1 MDVQS
6 MLCLIV
12 ESANKVVAG
21 SAAVIYTFDLKENA
35 FDPAS
40 RVSAGER
47 LARIHNDAP
56 RPDGIGMR
64 AIQRG
69 LRVISYEENDL
80 QINPEIEKADARVV
94 ACFPLIVA
102 QQPVGA
108 LYIYLFEERH
118 FTHLEELMVD
128 NFVNLAAMAI
138 YQACRLDS
146 FRRDLARKEEEL
158 NRLQRTGY
166 LISSRLGLK
175 ETLEAILR
183 MALEV
188 TNAKYGIF
196 RLMDK
201 AGQNLISHAIAGDE
215 LSRPQ
220 VNALPVDEHSVMG
233 WVAVNQQPVCIYDL
247 KSEPWSQIYYPLDA
261 DMQMRSELAVPLI
274 NASGR
279 VEGVLNLESPQV
291 GAFSEQDRH
300 LLQSLANQ
308 AVIAIEEVRLL
319 DALQEVAQLMIT
331 HPSQVVLARLV
342 ELASDLLNASA
353 SMIWLLE
360 DDWLVLQAASG
371 SFEHEKR
378 LPLHNSLTG
387 QAVLTRSVVMTDD
400 MSTDE
405 RFNRPDLAR
414 AQGWARALIVPLI
427 GGEAG
432 EPIGAFSL
440 YSVSSSPGHFAE
452 SEWDKKVL
460 TCLAHY
466 AVLTVQNAAQIE
478 ALRTAQEQRAM
489 AETFAAVGDIA
500 ANLLHQLNNKVGTIP
515 VRIQGIQD
523 KRQLLLAD
531 DVYLATN
538 LAEIERSANEAMQ
551 VMRQNLSHLRP
562 IHLAEVNVAACVDG
576 AIEAA
581 NVPDD
586 VEIEVEGLDGLPA
599 VIAGQRSLELVFSNL
614 IENAIDAMKG
624 QGGDIRSSRRLI
636 KIRGSLRHRMV
647 EISVSDSG
655 PGIPPE
661 LHGRIFELNYSNRS
675 QARPGKLGFGLWWVK
690 SLVARLGGSVSVE
703 SDGTHGATF
712 RLRLPI
718 VDQK

>member
-1 MDVQS
+1 
-6 MLCLIV
+6 
-12 ESANKVVAG
+12 
-21 SAAVIYTFDLKENA
+21 
-35 FDPAS
+35 
-40 RVSAGER
+40 
-47 LARIHNDAP
+47 
-56 RPDGIGMR
+56 
-64 AIQRG
+64 
-69 LRVISYEENDL
+69 
-80 QINPEIEKADARVV
+80 
-94 ACFPLIVA
+94 
-102 QQPVGA
+102 
-108 LYIYLFEERH
+108 
-118 FTHLEELMVD
+118 
-128 NFVNLAAMAI
+128 
-138 YQACRLDS
+138 
-146 FRRDLARKEEEL
+146 
-158 NRLQRTGY
+158 
-166 LISSRLGLK
+166 
-175 ETLEAILR
+175 

-215 LSRPQ
+215 LSHPQ
-220 VNALPVDEHSVMG
+220 VNALTVDEHSVMG

-274 NASGR
+274 NAGGR

-331 HPSQVVLARLV
+331 HPSQDVLARLV

-378 LPLHNSLTG
+378 LPLQNSLTG

-440 YSVSSSPGHFAE
+440 YSVSSSPGRFAE

-562 IHLAEVNVAACVDG
+562 IHLAEVNVAACVDS

-586 VEIEVEGLDGLPA
+586 VDIEVEGLGDLPV

-624 QGGDIRSSRRLI
+624 QGGDGRGDCRGNCRMI

-661 LHGRIFELNYSNRS
+661 LHGRIFELNYSNRG

-690 SLVARLGGSVSVE
+690 SLMARLGGSVSVE

-718 VDQK
+718 ADQK